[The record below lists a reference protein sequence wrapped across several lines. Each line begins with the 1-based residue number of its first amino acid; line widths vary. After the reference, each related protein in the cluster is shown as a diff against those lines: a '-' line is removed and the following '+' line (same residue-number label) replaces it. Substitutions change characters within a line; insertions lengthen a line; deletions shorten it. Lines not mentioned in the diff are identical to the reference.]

1 MYRMERT
8 ADVFVDDSSWEAL
21 IDPETDIPYRLV
33 GNGNVTVRRHR
44 GSKLTCTLVDGVI
57 IGASIGYHRDGSKTL
72 CLTGHLGSLEV

>member
-1 MYRMERT
+1 MERT
-8 ADVFVDDSSWEAL
+8 ADVFVDDTSWEAL
-21 IDPETDIPYRLV
+21 IDREMDIPYRLV

-44 GSKLTCTLVDGVI
+44 GTMLTCTLVDGVI